1 MAIHNVYDH
10 ALKTLA
16 GTYPDSFLA
25 LTLPNLPVQLVGRQE
40 NVELALE
47 IDRVDFLH
55 EITIKGEPAYL
66 HFDFELKHSS
76 DFPRRVHVYNG
87 MLTELKKPIPVI
99 SIPIYL
105 KPREKE
111 VPSVYEVKVGG
122 HVFHRFTYHP
132 ILLWQH
138 LDEIRSGKLYTLA
151 PLLVLLNKNP
161 TEETLIEER
170 ELILA
175 HEPDPNRR
183 RTLLRTAILIA
194 LAQNIFDS
202 DFLWD
207 FFKEQDMLLTD
218 DPFFDKLFKERYG
231 TEIAEAKA
239 EAQAQVAEV
248 KAQVAEAQAQVAEA
262 HQHVRQ
268 MEVALHEA
276 KTQAEAAQREAEI
289 RAEVARREAEIKAE
303 VSAKA
308 KWLDTVSKFLTH
320 RFANTPIK
328 MVQDLQRIS
337 PEQHSEVINLALDAP
352 DLATFEQKLKAM
364 GSGKS

>member
-1 MAIHNVYDH
+1 
-10 ALKTLA
+10 
-16 GTYPDSFLA
+16 
-25 LTLPNLPVQLVGRQE
+25 
-40 NVELALE
+40 
-47 IDRVDFLH
+47 
-55 EITIKGEPAYL
+55 
-66 HFDFELKHSS
+66 
-76 DFPRRVHVYNG
+76 
-87 MLTELKKPIPVI
+87 
-99 SIPIYL
+99 
-105 KPREKE
+105 

-132 ILLWQH
+132 ILLWKH

-194 LAQNIFDS
+194 LAQKIFDS

-207 FFKEQDMLLTD
+207 FFKEPNMLLTD
-218 DPFFDKLFKERYG
+218 DPFFDKLFNERYG
-231 TEIAEAKA
+231 TEIAEA
-239 EAQAQVAEV
+239 Q
-248 KAQVAEAQAQVAEA
+248 AQVAEAQAQVAEA

-276 KTQAEAAQREAEI
+276 KAQAEAAQREAEI
-289 RAEVARREAEIKAE
+289 KAEVARREAEIKAKASAE
-303 VSAKA
+303 ASAKA
-308 KWLDTVSKFLTH
+308 KWLDTVSQFLTH

-352 DLATFEQKLKAM
+352 DLATFQQELKAM